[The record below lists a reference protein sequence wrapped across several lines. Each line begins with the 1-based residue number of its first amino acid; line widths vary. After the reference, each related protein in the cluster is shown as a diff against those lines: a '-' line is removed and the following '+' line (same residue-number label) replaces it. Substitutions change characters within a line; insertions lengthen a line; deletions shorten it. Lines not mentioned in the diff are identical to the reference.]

1 MIVIFTP
8 FAEKTVN
15 RVMEYLL
22 KSRYVVWRI
31 TESRFFKETEFKGNL
46 FESELEIITS
56 FWYRKGQAFFYSNL
70 LNDESIMKYLGA
82 EYINFSDY
90 VVWKLAT
97 KRHLGNYFDRIPNKL
112 QHLWIA
118 KEAGISIP
126 QTLVT
131 QFKDKL
137 LAFQQEVGPL
147 ITKSIKD
154 FYAGVHDS
162 VYYYNHTERVTPEAL
177 ADMPDTFFP
186 TLVQEELQKAYE
198 LRVVFVCR
206 KLYTMAIFS
215 QNDSQTSVDWRNY
228 NHKKPNRTV
237 PYTLP
242 SPVEAA
248 ILRFI
253 GKSGLNTGAIDMV
266 VTTDK
271 RYVFLECNP
280 NGQISMVSENC
291 NYPIEK
297 DIALYLAYGTN
308 PGTGA

>member
-1 MIVIFTP
+1 MI
-8 FAEKTVN
+8 
-15 RVMEYLL
+15 
-22 KSRYVVWRI
+22 
-31 TESRFFKETEFKGNL
+31 
-46 FESELEIITS
+46 
-56 FWYRKGQAFFYSNL
+56 
-70 LNDESIMKYLGA
+70 
-82 EYINFSDY
+82 FSDY
-90 VVWKLAT
+90 VLWELAK
-97 KRHLGNYFDRIPNKL
+97 KRCLGNYFDRIPNKL

-118 KEAGISIP
+118 REAGLTIP

-131 QFKDKL
+131 QSKDQL
-137 LAFQQEVGPL
+137 VAFRQEVGPL

-206 KLYTMAIFS
+206 KLYAMAIFS
-215 QNDSQTSVDWRNY
+215 QNDVQTSVDWRNY
-228 NHKKPNRTV
+228 NNQRPNRTV

-242 SPVEAA
+242 SLVEAA
-248 ILRFI
+248 IQRFI
-253 GKSGLNTGAIDMV
+253 DKSGLNTGAIDMV

-280 NGQISMVSENC
+280 NGQISMVSGNC

-297 DIALYLAYGTN
+297 DIALYLAYGTD